1 MIPLY
6 TVGIAATMWVALV
19 VGLALT
25 SFRPSIR
32 RTYRAPSGRSEVR
45 RILTGTSGRL
55 PVPGWGAK

>member
-25 SFRPSIR
+25 SFKPSVRPTRDAR
-32 RTYRAPSGRSEVR
+32 REVR
-45 RILTGTSGRL
+45 RILIGTSGRL
-55 PVPGWGAK
+55 PVPGWGSK